1 MFLDPAKPIGR
12 FYTWEAVPQIQSRS
26 PDQVFK
32 EDAGRGWRQGA
43 PPPQPVEIV
52 ALDAV
57 KCMVEYGFI
66 TIAVGDGRHPRGAGR
81 GRAGRDGAPSSPPW
95 KKRSGW

>member
-32 EDAGRGWRQGA
+32 EDAGRGWRQGLSL
-43 PPPQPVEIV
+43 IH
-52 ALDAV
+52 
-57 KCMVEYGFI
+57 I
-66 TIAVGDGRHPRGAGR
+66 
-81 GRAGRDGAPSSPPW
+81 
-95 KKRSGW
+95 